1 MTEMLRLRKAA
12 RKYDVS
18 VDTLRRWVAAGLV
31 GCSRHGR
38 LVFVCAADI
47 ERLIAPRYAAPQQT
61 TVRAYPPAPAAEDWR
76 RDPLWKGA
84 L

>member
-1 MTEMLRLRKAA
+1 MVRLRQAA
-12 RKYDVS
+12 RQYGIS
-18 VDTLRRWVAAGLV
+18 VDTLRRWIDAGLI
-31 GCSRHGR
+31 GRGGHGR
-38 LVFVCAADI
+38 VVFVSTADI
-47 ERLIAPRYAAPQQT
+47 ERVIAPRYAAPAT

>member
-12 RKYDVS
+12 ARFDVS

-31 GCSRHGR
+31 GCGGNGR
-38 LVFVCAADI
+38 VVFVSAADI
-47 ERLIAPRYAAPQQT
+47 ERLIAPRYARPAAT

-76 RDPLWKGA
+76 RDPLWRGA